1 MNDMIR
7 NEIIRE
13 AIDRSMLEN
22 RSITIS
28 TASITL
34 QHVEKVAELD
44 FWEIDTIPIFKS
56 NMLDYEWVSVI
67 GKSSVVDRI
76 NHVWSLLVYDN

>member
-34 QHVEKVAELD
+34 QHVEKLAKMD
-44 FWEIDTIPIFKS
+44 FWETDTIPIFKS
-56 NMLDYEWVSVI
+56 NMLDYEWVSVM
-67 GKSSVVDRI
+67 GKSSMISRI
-76 NHVWSLLVYDN
+76 NHVWTLMVNSD